1 MNKAAGI
8 GIVIVVIIGIIIVI
22 GGISMNSSNEN
33 KAPIVEENTSKNSSL
48 EESLSIE
55 EETQEV
61 ETEGRSLSVELSE
74 TMNLR
79 SP

>member
-1 MNKAAGI
+1 MNKAVGI
-8 GIVIVVIIGIIIVI
+8 GITVAVIVGIIIV

-33 KAPIVEENTSKNSSL
+33 SAPIVEENTSRDSSL

-55 EETQEV
+55 EETQKV
-61 ETEGRSLSVELSE
+61 ETEGRSFSVELSE
-74 TMNLR
+74 TVNLR